1 MRITGPDYATVGV
14 AIVTAPEDYKGAGT
28 GYAVPAPESLAPRC
42 PEHDGDEQRRRDHDD

>member
-28 GYAVPAPESLAPRC
+28 GYAGARTGVVSSAMSGTRW
-42 PEHDGDEQRRRDHDD
+42 